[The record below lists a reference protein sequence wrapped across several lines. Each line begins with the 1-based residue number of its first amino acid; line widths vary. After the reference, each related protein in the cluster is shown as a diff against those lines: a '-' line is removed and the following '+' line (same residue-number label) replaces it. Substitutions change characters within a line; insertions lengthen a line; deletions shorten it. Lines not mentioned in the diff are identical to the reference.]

1 MLVLHVPVI
10 SGGSSRGVRETLRSL
25 AETSTKPLIAVLM
38 AEDQDRRVISVEG
51 PHGLPGRGSVPI
63 FHEVEPAVRALAT
76 LVAYSR
82 WLDTPADRFRNCRR
96 SQPRKYAR

>member
-1 MLVLHVPVI
+1 MEAVEASAKPCAVWP
-10 SGGSSRGVRETLRSL
+10 RRRR
-25 AETSTKPLIAVLM
+25 KPLIAVLM

-96 SQPRKYAR
+96 SQPRKHAR